1 MLSIKNLTKIYS
13 GNKKAVD
20 NISLDI
26 QSGEFIAFIGTS
38 GSGKTTALR
47 MINRMIEATDG
58 QIMMNGKDVRNMNP
72 VELRRSIGYVIQQI
86 GLMPHMTI
94 RENIVLVPKLLKW
107 SKEKKDEKAKEL
119 IKLVDLPEE
128 YLDRY
133 PAELSGGQQ
142 QRIGVVRALAAE
154 QDIILMDEPFG
165 ALDPITRDTLQDLVK
180 ELQQKL
186 GKTFIF
192 VTHDMDEAI
201 KLADKICIMSKGKV
215 VQYDTP
221 DNILRYP
228 ANDFVRDF
236 IGQNRLIQD
245 RPNMKSVESAM
256 IKPVT
261 VKADDS
267 LNDAVNIMRTRRVDT
282 IFVVNNQNKLLGF
295 LDIEDINQGLR
306 ARKELIDTMQRDVYK
321 VHINSKLQDSVRTI
335 LKRNVRN
342 VPVVDNDE
350 HLIGLIT
357 RANLVDIVYDSIL
370 GVKNIDKNVIQAG
383 QSMGMTK
390 FQLMKDVEMP
400 LALPLIISGIRLSSV
415 YVISWATLASYVGA
429 GGLGDLV
436 FNGLNLYQPPMIISA
451 AIVVTLLALVI
462 DFILSLVE
470 KWVVPKGL
478 KVSR

>member
-1 MLSIKNLTKIYS
+1 
-13 GNKKAVD
+13 
-20 NISLDI
+20 
-26 QSGEFIAFIGTS
+26 
-38 GSGKTTALR
+38 
-47 MINRMIEATDG
+47 
-58 QIMMNGKDVRNMNP
+58 
-72 VELRRSIGYVIQQI
+72 
-86 GLMPHMTI
+86 
-94 RENIVLVPKLLKW
+94 
-107 SKEKKDEKAKEL
+107 
-119 IKLVDLPEE
+119 
-128 YLDRY
+128 
-133 PAELSGGQQ
+133 
-142 QRIGVVRALAAE
+142 
-154 QDIILMDEPFG
+154 MDEPFG

-267 LNDAVNIMRTRRVDT
+267 LNDAVDIMRTRRVDT

-357 RANLVDIVYDSIL
+357 RANLVDIVYDSIWGEEDSDSHESPIESL
-370 GVKNIDKNVIQAG
+370 DENNHDLPQNQTDARTNVNE
-383 QSMGMTK
+383 
-390 FQLMKDVEMP
+390 DVNDYHDAQHRGE
-400 LALPLIISGIRLSSV
+400 
-415 YVISWATLASYVGA
+415 
-429 GGLGDLV
+429 D
-436 FNGLNLYQPPMIISA
+436 
-451 AIVVTLLALVI
+451 
-462 DFILSLVE
+462 
-470 KWVVPKGL
+470 
-478 KVSR
+478 

>member
-1 MLSIKNLTKIYS
+1 MLSIKNLSKVYS
-13 GNKKAVD
+13 GGKKAVD

-26 QSGEFIAFIGTS
+26 EAGEFIAFIGTS

-47 MINRMIEATDG
+47 MINRMIESTEG
-58 QIMMNGKDVRNMNP
+58 QIKINGKDINKMNG

-94 RENIVLVPKLLKW
+94 KENIVLVPKLLKW
-107 SKEKKDEKAKEL
+107 SQEKKDAKAKEL
-119 IKLVDLPEE
+119 IKLVDLPEDF
-128 YLDRY
+128 LDRY
-133 PAELSGGQQ
+133 PSQLSGGQQ

-201 KLADKICIMSKGKV
+201 KLADKICIMSEGKI
-215 VQYDTP
+215 VQFDTP
-221 DNILRYP
+221 DNILRNP

-245 RPNMKSVESAM
+245 RPNMKSVEEAM

-261 VKADDS
+261 VNVDRT
-267 LNDAVNIMRTRRVDT
+267 LNDAVEIMRDRRVDT
-282 IFVVNNQNKLLGF
+282 IFVVGEKNRLLGY

-306 ARKELIDTMQRDVYK
+306 NNKELIDMMQRDIYRVR
-321 VHINSKLQDSVRTI
+321 IDSKLQDSVRTI

-342 VPVVDNDE
+342 VPVVDEDN
-350 HLIGLIT
+350 HTLIGLVT
-357 RANLVDIVYDSIL
+357 RANLVDIVYDSL
-370 GVKNIDKNVIQAG
+370 WGDLDSDEN
-383 QSMGMTK
+383 
-390 FQLMKDVEMP
+390 KD
-400 LALPLIISGIRLSSV
+400 AIIEP
-415 YVISWATLASYVGA
+415 ADVGA
-429 GGLGDLV
+429 D
-436 FNGLNLYQPPMIISA
+436 N
-451 AIVVTLLALVI
+451 
-462 DFILSLVE
+462 
-470 KWVVPKGL
+470 
-478 KVSR
+478 R